1 MIVPTVTLSFL
12 NRCGLLS
19 NALPRYVASAVP
31 YKTHISSTNIHFIQ
45 RPIAVRRKRRTLQN
59 AHILNENPFYPT
71 PYRGTS
77 QAPYPTKRTYPQR
90 KSILS
95 SALPR
100 YVIKAVSY
108 NKCRCLTTKQK
119 SCINIYNFWQLV
131 AIAAKKNKK
140 KKKKNKKKKNMKKNM
155 NMKTNK
161 KTRRTV
167 LFILISVHL
176 NGFYL

>member
-1 MIVPTVTLSFL
+1 MIVPTVTFSLL
-12 NRCGLLS
+12 NRRGSWS
-19 NALPRYVASAVP
+19 NALLRYVASAVP
-31 YKTHISSTNIHFIQ
+31 YKTHISSTKIHFIQ
-45 RPIAVRRKRRTLQN
+45 RPAAIRRKRRTLQN
-59 AHILNENPFYPT
+59 THILNEHPFYPA
-71 PYRGTS
+71 PFRGTS

-90 KSILS
+90 TSILS
-95 SALPR
+95 NALPR
-100 YVIKAVSY
+100 YVINAVSC

-140 KKKKNKKKKNMKKNM
+140 KNKKKKKNMKKNM

-161 KTRRTV
+161 KTRRTL